1 LNRISYKQAY
11 LTLMSPKEK
20 SNVLDEIVTDMGGI
34 KGSEKGVNTKIN
46 IHTVH
51 EEGERFQLRIKV
63 WYVANNPGVGN
74 NQRQLVRGV

>member
-1 LNRISYKQAY
+1 
-11 LTLMSPKEK
+11 
-20 SNVLDEIVTDMGGI
+20 LDEIVTDMGGI

-51 EEGERFQLRIKV
+51 EQGERFQLRIKV

-74 NQRQLVRGV
+74 NQRQLVRGVRSSSCGPFDKLRNSFGRVIE